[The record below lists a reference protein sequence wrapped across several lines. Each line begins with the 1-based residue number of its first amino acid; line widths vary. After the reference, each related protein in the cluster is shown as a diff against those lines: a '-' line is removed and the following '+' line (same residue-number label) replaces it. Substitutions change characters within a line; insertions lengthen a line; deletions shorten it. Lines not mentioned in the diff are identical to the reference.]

1 MGIQTVVPWYTQT
14 WWIGTK
20 EVLIL
25 LGFLVA
31 AFTYRR
37 NTIVRAQDVKA
48 NQIQRTFDLMQQ
60 YPGETRKLVLKVTRE
75 LNDVFNAVEQLKL
88 QHADAEEVKQARAKW
103 VEAVDLITLLHFL
116 DPWGFLLSH
125 PEHLYKS
132 EAINTFASEL
142 VRVLLDTR
150 LATDIDQI
158 MEISSMKGIPKLIE
172 LLEVYE
178 IESTKEE

>member
-1 MGIQTVVPWYTQT
+1 M
-14 WWIGTK
+14 
-20 EVLIL
+20 
-25 LGFLVA
+25 
-31 AFTYRR
+31 
-37 NTIVRAQDVKA
+37 
-48 NQIQRTFDLMQQ
+48 
-60 YPGETRKLVLKVTRE
+60 
-75 LNDVFNAVEQLKL
+75 
-88 QHADAEEVKQARAKW
+88 
-103 VEAVDLITLLHFL
+103 ITLLHFL
-116 DPWGFLLSH
+116 DSWGFLLSH

-158 MEISSMKGIPKLIE
+158 METSSMKGIPKLIE